1 MDWVRRRAEWLGAAL
16 VFLVTQFVYIRT
28 MVISCPFWDSGEFIA
43 TTYTLGI
50 PHPPGNPLYM
60 VIGRFFDMLPIFP
73 LVATRLNWLSTLGA
87 SLAAMFTY
95 LATYELWL
103 RARHPERRATMSEE
117 SAAAGRDLPQGADP
131 WIPVLASLVAAFF
144 TAFSPTF
151 WTNGTEAET
160 YSTSSFLMVFCV
172 WLILRWGRAGGKT
185 SERNG
190 LFMLLYYLLCLSM
203 AIYLGAPLVLPGII
217 LFAFLVD
224 FRFFG
229 GTRWTAGLVAVLVV
243 LLHPGL
249 LPTEGIWIWGS
260 LVVLVLLSSLLFARS
275 WPAVSGRGLLTWC
288 VLVGVVALSTHF
300 YLMIRA
306 GYHTPH
312 IAEADPSSWPTLWK
326 ALIRDQYKPPNPFF
340 ERQGSWSSQ
349 LGHHFWRYMRNQY
362 DLGLRPEWLGWYLPY
377 LLGLVGIVWQY
388 RREKKGFVLLAVN
401 YVVMTLGLVFYLN
414 FKLDEVRDRDYF
426 FVGAFQFYPVWI
438 GLGAGVLLEGL
449 QQSLQDRRWAYG
461 AGVVTVC
468 LPFLTCSHNWFEH
481 NRHEFY
487 IARDFAYNMLVPLK
501 PDAIIFTNG
510 DNDTFPL
517 WYLQEVEGLRRDVR
531 VANLSLLN
539 TDWYMRQL
547 RDLSRKIDLG
557 WNNSQIDNATAFSS
571 YMEAYTRGYI
581 GRDDLQRFLDDSGL
595 KPYVRSFNAHLLAKD
610 VAVARIVERE
620 YGKRPLY
627 LALTVPDQMGLEKR
641 LVQEGIVFEI
651 EDAGKEDERID
662 LDATV
667 HNLQDVYRYR
677 GLLKA
682 DGTFDA
688 GVAKDDNAMKLVQ
701 NYSAAYI
708 EAAREEMRLNRVPD
722 ADALLAK
729 AVALAPD
736 APAIQYSIAMLKMDM
751 GRWSDA
757 ESILRKVLDQG
768 QVDYRL
774 FCVLG
779 QAQEAQGHLEEAEG
793 SYRRAQVVSPGSFD
807 PYRYLFSLFWQTK
820 KDPTA
825 ALQVLDS
832 WLQQHPDDQKVRRAR
847 QVYADSAALLGAK
860 H

>member
-539 TDWYMRQL
+539 TDWYIRQL
-547 RDLSRKIDLG
+547 RDMEPKIDLG
-557 WNNSQIDNATAFSS
+557 WSNAEIQALRP
-571 YMEAYTRGYI
+571 Y
-581 GRDDLQRFLDDSGL
+581 LDPKSNE
-595 KPYVRSFNAHLLAKD
+595 PVWVKD
-610 VAVARIVERE
+610 QAVLRIVARE

-627 LALTVPDQMGLEKR
+627 VASTVPEQIGLTDRVVMQGVALEVVDP
-641 LVQEGIVFEI
+641 LPGS
-651 EDAGKEDERID
+651 GERID
-662 LDATV
+662 PDLTL
-667 HNLQDVYRYR
+667 HNLRDVYLYR
-677 GLLKA
+677 GLLRR
-682 DGTFDA
+682 DGSYDSSVF
-688 GVAKDDNAMKLVQ
+688 KDENATHLVH
-701 NYSAAYI
+701 NYSVAYLRVA
-708 EAAREEMRLNRVPD
+708 EALVDRGDVPG
-722 ADALLAK
+722 AK
-729 AVALAPD
+729 AALEQAGQISPD
-736 APAIQYSIAMLKMDM
+736 FHQVRYALGTLFLHSRRYPEAEEYLRNVIAQGIRDPLVYHDL
-751 GRWSDA
+751 GR
-757 ESILRKVLDQG
+757 
-768 QVDYRL
+768 
-774 FCVLG
+774 
-779 QAQEAQGHLEEAEG
+779 AQEAQGKMSDAEE
-793 SYRRAQVVSPGSFD
+793 SYRQALAGAPDDFESMRD
-807 PYRYLFSLFWQTK
+807 LFSFLWQAEQK
-820 KDPTA
+820 KPEAYQVLVDWNRRHPDDERVTA
-825 ALQVLDS
+825 ALQEF
-832 WLQQHPDDQKVRRAR
+832 
-847 QVYADSAALLGAK
+847 ADSAGVKPPVPAAK
-860 H
+860 GGTRP